1 MPVPVLTFF
10 NNKGGV
16 GKTSLVY
23 HLAWMLHDL
32 GHRVLACDLDP
43 QANLTAAFLDE
54 ERLESLWD
62 ESDDVSAPRSTI
74 FQCVKPLIEVGDLHL
89 PYLQSILWQLDFAQ
103 SDLQL
108 IPGDL
113 ALAEFED
120 ILSNEWPNAMGSTNL
135 HRSFRI
141 LTAFSTIMQESATK
155 MNASIILADVGPN
168 LGAINRSALIA
179 SDYIVVPLGA
189 DLFSL
194 RGLQNLGPT
203 LERWREDW
211 QRRRNNW
218 SDWRR
223 RQDNKNMRNFP
234 LPEGGMNPIGYI
246 MQQHGVRLE
255 RPVKAYDKW
264 VNRMPEE
271 YARNLLGNETGP
283 YATTPEKDPENSL
296 AILKHYRSLIPMAQ
310 EKRKPIFHLTT
321 ADGAFGSHA
330 AAASSARQDF
340 KILAEKIEERIGI
353 KEGISISA

>member
-1 MPVPVLTFF
+1 MHVPVLTFF

-16 GKTSLVY
+16 GKTSLLY
-23 HLAWMLHDL
+23 HLAWMLSDI
-32 GHRVLACDLDP
+32 GYRVLACDLDP

-54 ERLESLWD
+54 ERLEGLWD
-62 ESDDVSAPRSTI
+62 ESDTVSASRSTI

-89 PYLQSILWQLDFAQ
+89 PYPQSILWQLDFGQ
-103 SDLQL
+103 SDLKL

-120 ILSNEWPNAMGSTNL
+120 TLSNEWPNAMDSRNL
-135 HRSFRI
+135 YRPFRI
-141 LTAFSTIMQESATK
+141 LTAFSTIMQQSAAE
-155 MNASIILADVGPN
+155 MNASIVLADVGPN

-179 SDYIVVPLGA
+179 SDYVVVPLGA

-203 LERWREDW
+203 LKRWREDW
-211 QRRRNNW
+211 KRRRTNW
-218 SDWRR
+218 DEP
-223 RQDNKNMRNFP
+223 DFP
-234 LPEGGMNPIGYI
+234 LPKGDMKPIGYI

-271 YARNLLGNETGP
+271 YARNLLGNGIGP
-283 YATTPEKDPENSL
+283 YAATPEKDPENSL
-296 AILKHYRSLIPMAQ
+296 ATVKHYRSLVPMAQ
-310 EKRKPIFHLTT
+310 ETRKPIFHLTT

-330 AAASSARQDF
+330 AAVNDARQDF
-340 KILAEKIEERIGI
+340 KVLAEKIVKRIGI
-353 KEGISISA
+353 KEV

>member
-32 GHRVLACDLDP
+32 GYRVLACDLDP

-54 ERLESLWD
+54 ERLENLWD
-62 ESDDVSAPRSTI
+62 ENGNASASSSTI
-74 FQCVKPLIEVGDLHL
+74 FECVKPLAEVGDLRA
-89 PYLQSILWQLDFAQ
+89 PYLQSVLLQQ
-103 SDLQL
+103 RVSGDLKL

-120 ILSNEWPNAMGSTNL
+120 ILSTEWPNAMGSANL
-135 HRSFRI
+135 YRSFRI
-141 LTAFSTIMQESATK
+141 LTAFSTIMQKGADE
-155 MNASIILADVGPN
+155 MDASIILADVGPN

-179 SDYIVVPLGA
+179 SDYVVVPLGA

-194 RGLQNLGPT
+194 RGMRNLGPT
-203 LERWREDW
+203 LKRW
-211 QRRRNNW
+211 QQ
-218 SDWRR
+218 DWRSR
-223 RQDNKNMRNFP
+223 FDNWGNLGKTDFL
-234 LPEGGMNPIGYI
+234 LPKGDMKPIGYI

-271 YARNLLGNETGP
+271 YARNLLENKAGP
-283 YATTPEKDPENSL
+283 YAATPENDSENAL
-296 AILKHYRSLIPMAQ
+296 ATVKHYRSLVPMAQ
-310 EKRKPIFHLTT
+310 EARKPIFHLTP
-321 ADGAFGSHA
+321 ADGAIGAHA
-330 AAASSARQDF
+330 AAARDAHKDF
-340 KILAEKIEERIGI
+340 KILAEKIVGRINI
-353 KEGISISA
+353 EKV